1 MELFALAEEFT
12 YCIPPE
18 IPVLGLTAGLPVT
31 LSGLTGPSG
40 RSVGMESYGY
50 SAPYQ
55 VLDQQL
61 GYTAEHVY
69 NHALDLLESFENS

>member
-1 MELFALAEEFT
+1 M
-12 YCIPPE
+12 
-18 IPVLGLTAGLPVT
+18 T